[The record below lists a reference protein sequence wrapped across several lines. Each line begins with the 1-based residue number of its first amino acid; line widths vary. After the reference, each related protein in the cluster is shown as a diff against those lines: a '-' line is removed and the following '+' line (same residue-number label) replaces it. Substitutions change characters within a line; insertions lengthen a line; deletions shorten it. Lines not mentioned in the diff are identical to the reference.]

1 MGNRSTGGCWDP
13 EKILRLSLFLLRR
26 WKLQVLELQ
35 TVNLCLEKST
45 CHLLRFIMTRKR
57 SPEGNGL
64 FINGESEQNLLR
76 GQI

>member
-35 TVNLCLEKST
+35 TVNL
-45 CHLLRFIMTRKR
+45 LLREEYLSSLKVHYDKKKVT
-57 SPEGNGL
+57 
-64 FINGESEQNLLR
+64 
-76 GQI
+76 